1 MIRARNWNEIERPA
15 WQWLVMGLMLAFGIG
30 SLHAQVATTPLSGTA
45 GSSTNRI
52 DAESRE
58 LKPGDEFS
66 FRIEE
71 DPVKSA
77 EPMRVVVTELGDAY
91 FRVSRMTD
99 KTIAVNVRGKRLEEV
114 RAEVK
119 GRLEKEFYHRAT
131 LTLSLTG
138 VGVQQPAAGAPST
151 AKVIFFGELKAVMPL
166 PEGEKLMLSEA
177 VLRLGG
183 GGGFANLKKIKVHRR
198 DPESGRASTV
208 VVNVDAVI
216 YNNDPT
222 KDLELRDG
230 DRVEVPAKLI
240 NL

>member
-1 MIRARNWNEIERPA
+1 MNRPLNRIWIEWPA
-15 WQWLVMGLMLAFGIG
+15 WHWLMLVLMYALGASSVRG
-30 SLHAQVATTPLSGTA
+30 QVATNPPSGIA
-45 GSSTNRI
+45 GSNTNRI

-58 LKPGDEFS
+58 LKPGEEFS

-77 EPMRVVVTELGDAY
+77 DPMRVVVTELGDAY

-99 KTIAVNVRGKRLEEV
+99 KTIAVNVRGKRLEDV

-119 GRLEKEFYHRAT
+119 ARLEKDFYHKAT
-131 LTLSLTG
+131 LTVSLTG
-138 VGVQQPAAGAPST
+138 VGVQQPTTGAASN

-177 VLRLGG
+177 ILRLGG

-198 DPESGRASTV
+198 DPESGKASTV